1 MLDIVKKIISKNFT
15 KKGNTGRVK
24 YIVIHYF
31 GALGSAKTVAN
42 VFANSDRQASAHYVV
57 DDDNIIQCVEDG
69 DIAWHCGTSGTYVH
83 AECRN
88 ANSIG
93 IEVRP
98 YKIDKSTVASASPSD
113 WYFTDKTIQNT
124 VDLTKHLMKKY
135 GIDSDHVIRHYDVTG
150 KWCPRPFMGDDINT
164 YWGVSGNSKWK
175 EFKER
180 LEDDDMDISKL
191 TDAQIDELWTRIRAR
206 LGEKT
211 VSDYAKASSKK
222 GVDKKIFADG
232 DKDGLV
238 DDPLAPVL
246 RQELVVTYDRLGL
259 LD

>member
-15 KKGNTGRVK
+15 QKGNTGRIK

-31 GALGSAKTVAN
+31 GSLGSASAVAN
-42 VFANSDRQASAHYVV
+42 VFATSDREASAHYCV
-57 DDDNIIQCVEDG
+57 DNSNIIQCVEDK
-69 DIAWHCGTSGTYVH
+69 DISWHCGGKNYTH
-83 AECRN
+83 PECRN
-88 ANSIG
+88 SNSIG

-98 YKIDKSTVASASPSD
+98 YKIDTSTANSATPSD

-124 VDLTKHLMKKY
+124 IDLTKYLMEKY
-135 GIDSDHVIRHYDVTG
+135 GVDVDHVIRHYDVTG

-164 YWGVSGNSKWK
+164 YWGVSGNSKWN

-191 TDAQIDELWTRIRAR
+191 TDSQIDELWTRIRDR
-206 LGEKT
+206 LGKKA

-222 GVDKKIFADG
+222 GVDKKIFYDG